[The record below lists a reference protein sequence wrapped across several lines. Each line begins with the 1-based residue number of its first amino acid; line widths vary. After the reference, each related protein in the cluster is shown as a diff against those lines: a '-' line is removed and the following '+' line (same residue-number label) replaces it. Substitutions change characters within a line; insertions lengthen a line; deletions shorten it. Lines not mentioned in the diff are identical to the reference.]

1 MAFVFRQVRRLL
13 VLVLVL
19 AALAL
24 LGRGFL
30 ARQELPLE
38 AWHTFAPQE
47 LTRDELERAD
57 WPAYLA
63 RESRLMEEIRT
74 HVADRLSPAARV
86 PGNRY
91 FADSPIYPPRFTQ
104 DWNRS
109 FVIEPQ
115 GQPKGVVVLLHGLTD
130 SPYSL
135 RHFAQTYA
143 QRGFVALGI
152 RLPAHGTTPAAL
164 KSAEW
169 EDFMAA
175 TRLVMREAN
184 RRAGGTLP
192 VHVAGYSNGAAL
204 ALMYALEAL
213 DDPKLVKPAKLILV
227 SPMVGVTPYARFA
240 PLAGWPAVLPFFA
253 QAGWLSILPEFNP
266 FKYNS
271 FPVNGGY
278 QSWRLTQVLRAN
290 IERHLKAGR
299 LEGLAPVLT
308 FQSLLDHTVVA
319 RDMVDGLYGHLPNNG
334 SELVL
339 FDVNRLAQLNNFLS
353 IIALDSAEALLPPGP
368 RPYRTTIITNS
379 APDTLTAS
387 ARITEAGQSTARE
400 EALGLA
406 FPPEVYSLSHI
417 AVPFPLQDGLYGLQP
432 EPGDDFGISLGTA
445 AGRGEFSALTIPL
458 IMVMRMSSNP
468 FFPFVLQRVEEGLP
482 PGQP

>member
-1 MAFVFRQVRRLL
+1 MGFVFRQVRRLL
-13 VLVLVL
+13 VLLVVLT
-19 AALAL
+19 ALAL
-24 LGRGFL
+24 VGRGFL
-30 ARQELPLE
+30 ARMEPPLE
-38 AWHTFAPQE
+38 AWHTFAPTE
-47 LTRDELERAD
+47 LTREELGKAD

-63 RESRLMEEIRT
+63 REAKLMEEIRT
-74 HVADRLSPAARV
+74 HVADQLSPAARV

-91 FADSPIYPPRFTQ
+91 FADSPIYPPHFAQ

-115 GQPKGVVVLLHGLTD
+115 GPVKGVAVFLHGLTD

-135 RHFAQTYA
+135 RHFANLYA

-175 TRLVMREAN
+175 TRLVMREAK

-204 ALMYALEAL
+204 ALMYALDAL
-213 DDPKLVKPAKLILV
+213 DDPTLVKPARLVLV

-253 QAGWLSILPEFNP
+253 QSAWLSILPEFNP

-278 QSWRLTQVLRAN
+278 QSWRLTQALRDN
-290 IERHLKAGR
+290 IARHLKSGR
-299 LEGLAPVLT
+299 LEGLPPVLT

-319 RDMVDGLYGHLPNNG
+319 QDMVDGLYGHLPDNG

-353 IIALDSAEALLPPGP
+353 IIALDAAEALLPPGP

-387 ARITEAGQSTARE
+387 ARITEAGQTTARE
-400 EALGLA
+400 APLGLA

-432 EPGDDFGISLGTA
+432 EPGDNFGISLGTA

-468 FFPFVLQRVEEGLP
+468 FFPYVLQKVGEGLP
-482 PGQP
+482 SAQP

>member
-1 MAFVFRQVRRLL
+1 MGFLFRLARRLL

-19 AALAL
+19 LALGL
-24 LGRGFL
+24 LGRGFIT
-30 ARQELPLE
+30 RMEPPLE
-38 AWHTFAPQE
+38 AWHTFAPTE
-47 LTRDELERAD
+47 LTRAELDRVD

-63 RESRLMEEIRT
+63 REAKLMEEIRVN
-74 HVADRLSPAARV
+74 VADRLSPAARV

-91 FADSPIYPPRFTQ
+91 FADSPIYPPKFAQ

-109 FVIEPQ
+109 FVIEPERP
-115 GQPKGVVVLLHGLTD
+115 PKGVAVFLHGLTD

-135 RHFAQTYA
+135 RHFARLYA
-143 QRGFVALGI
+143 ERGFVAIGI

-175 TRLVMREAN
+175 TRLVMREAK
-184 RRAGGTLP
+184 RRAGGNLP
-192 VHVAGYSNGAAL
+192 VHLLGYSNGAAL
-204 ALMYALEAL
+204 ALMYALDAL
-213 DDPKLVKPAKLILV
+213 DDPQLVKPDRLVLV
-227 SPMVGVTPYARFA
+227 SPMVGITPYARFA
-240 PLAGWPAVLPFFA
+240 PLAGWPAVLPYFA
-253 QAGWLSILPEFNP
+253 QSAWLSILPEFNP

-278 QSWRLTQVLRAN
+278 QSWRLTQALRDN
-290 IERHLKAGR
+290 IARHLKGGR

-319 RDMVDGLYGHLPNNG
+319 QDMVDGLYGHLPDHG

-353 IIALDSAEALLPPGP
+353 IIALEGAETLLPAAP
-368 RPYRTTIITNS
+368 RPYRTTIVTNT
-379 APDTLTAS
+379 APDTLTVS
-387 ARITEAGQSTARE
+387 ARITEAGQSTAHDQP
-400 EALGLA
+400 LGLA

-468 FFPFVLQRVEEGLP
+468 FFPFVLERVGEGLP
-482 PGQP
+482 PARP